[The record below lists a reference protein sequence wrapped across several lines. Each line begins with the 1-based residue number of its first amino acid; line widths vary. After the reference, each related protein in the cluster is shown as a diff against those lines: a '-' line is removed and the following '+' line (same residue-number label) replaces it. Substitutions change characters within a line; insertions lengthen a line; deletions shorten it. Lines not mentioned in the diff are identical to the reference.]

1 MPLKHSPANN
11 DKSGTENPA
20 REDCEVLG
28 VEQDGETLTFSV
40 TQKSEASIEEL
51 KSTVEDRALNF
62 ASDVAKCANFL
73 GLDDTIRKLLVAQSL
88 PNEAGSTGARFHMA
102 YMMDGIAS
110 EGVADSIVSA
120 IAPRDGVEAL
130 LAIQMAAIQS
140 ATLKAARR
148 LATAEYMEQLKAHE
162 SALNRLA
169 RTFTAQV
176 ETLRKYRTD
185 ATQTVRHVHVNE
197 GGQAIVA
204 DTVNSTRIEG
214 GT

>member
-1 MPLKHSPANN
+1 MPTKRNKASEHQNRN
-11 DKSGTENPA
+11 ETQVHENGG
-20 REDCEVLG
+20 VLG
-28 VEQDGETLTFSV
+28 VEQNGGTLVFSV
-40 TQKSEASIEEL
+40 TPKGAESIEKT
-51 KSTVEDRALNF
+51 KSAAEERAHKF
-62 ASDVAKCANFL
+62 ANEVARCTNFL
-73 GLDDTIRKLLVAQSL
+73 GLDDMMRKLTIAQSL
-88 PNEAGSTGARFHMA
+88 PDEAGSPGARFHMA

-110 EGVADSIVSA
+110 DGVADSIVSA

-140 ATLKAARR
+140 ATLKASRR
-148 LATAEYMEQLKAHE
+148 LATAEYMEQLNAHE

-176 ETLRKYRTD
+176 ETLRKYRTGG
-185 ATQTVRHVHVNE
+185 TQTVRHVHVNE

-204 DTVNSTRIEG
+204 DTINNTRIEG